1 MSGSLVLLLIAFSV
15 FWPVFPFV
23 SAALASEI
31 TTRETGFTIPIQ
43 RRGRTPELVKRGNA
57 TGDIG
62 LGDNS
67 DLLYTVPVEI
77 GSDVTIVNLDTGS
90 SDFWV
95 ITDTCTA
102 DACDGA
108 KSARFDS
115 SSLNASGSTV
125 TMKYGDSTSGT
136 SASGPIA
143 FDTAT
148 IAGISIENQAFAAI
162 TQTTNPTVKYAAG
175 IFGLGFHT
183 GSKVQEAL
191 VTDRFGALDTTDD
204 FLRATTAY
212 GPTLAR
218 IAWTGALQAPMFAIE
233 LQRNTIDIGG
243 GDGVLT
249 VGRLPEGVNDS
260 MLTWVPVRMYRPEDG
275 GLSPPTFAPDEV
287 YPYRWEIEIDG
298 VYLNGVKLDAST
310 ENATDGVDT
319 SKVSA
324 LIDTGNSI
332 LRGPSDVVNNILTRV
347 SPGYDATDT
356 TSKPTLPCAQPHNLS
371 FLIGGKQFPVD
382 PRDFIGA
389 ASSGNATECVAS
401 KVVATDP
408 PSRGSLFRWS
418 LGDPFFK
425 SNLVVFHYG
434 NLTHPSVDPPRIG
447 LMSLVPVDAED
458 KLQKAVEAAQSNG
471 GNFRSSIELAPTAEA
486 LTGTDTTVSF
496 SGSAALLPT
505 VAPSHNGG
513 ILASISALEPIPATT
528 LNFEAPSTTLPP
540 QSTSTLTRMVTTRS
554 ALGAGQATGT
564 ALSSAAASANAD
576 ASSQNMIVDRSLVIL
591 GLGLML
597 PVILW

>member
-1 MSGSLVLLLIAFSV
+1 MSGSFVLLLIAFSV
-15 FWPVFPFV
+15 SWPVLSFPT
-23 SAALASEI
+23 AALAREI

-43 RRGRTPELVKRGNA
+43 RRARTSELAKRGDA
-57 TGDIG
+57 SGDIG

-115 SSLNASGSTV
+115 SSLNDSGSTV

-162 TQTTNPTVKYAAG
+162 TKTTNPTVKYAAG

-191 VTDRFGALDTTDD
+191 VTDKYGALDTTDN
-204 FLRATTAY
+204 FLRATAAY

-243 GDGVLT
+243 GDGALT
-249 VGRLPEGVNDS
+249 VGRLPEGVSDS
-260 MLTWVPVRMYRPEDG
+260 MLTWVPVRLYRPEDG

-287 YPYRWEIEIDG
+287 YPYRWEIEVDG
-298 VYLNGVKLDAST
+298 VYLNGVKLAAST
-310 ENATDGVDT
+310 QSATGGVDT

-332 LRGPSDVVNNILTRV
+332 LRGPSDVVNKILTTV

-356 TSKPTLPCAQPHNLS
+356 SAKPTFPCAQPHSLS

-389 ASSGNATECVAS
+389 ASSGNATECVAN
-401 KVVATDP
+401 KVVSTDP
-408 PSRGSLFRWS
+408 PSRGALFRWS

-447 LMSLVPVDAED
+447 LMSLVSADAEEE
-458 KLQKAVEAAQSNG
+458 LQKAVQAAEING

-486 LTGTDTTVSF
+486 ITAIDTTVSF
-496 SGSAALLPT
+496 SGSAGLLPT
-505 VAPSHNGG
+505 ASPSQDGG
-513 ILASISALEPIPATT
+513 ILASLSTLDPTPATT
-528 LNFEAPSTTLPP
+528 LAFDAASTLLP
-540 QSTSTLTRMVTTRS
+540 TSTLTRMVTTRS
-554 ALGAGQATGT
+554 AQGVGQATGT
-564 ALSSAAASANAD
+564 VASSTPATAD
-576 ASSQNMIVDRSLVIL
+576 ASTRNMIVDSSLVL
-591 GLGLML
+591 LGLML
-597 PVILW
+597 PVMLW